1 MNILSLALTTLL
13 ASAALAQENIPS
25 FETVVEDVIFNTSSR
40 VIIDEKTIKESRS
53 PNITTLLASQANVT
67 VTNTPF
73 QPNSIYIRGGDASHV
88 LILIDGVPFYDAST
102 IQRTMDLNSLDI
114 KSIRRIEIIKGSQTV
129 LYGGQALSG
138 VIKIDTIPSE
148 VGTQT
153 TLQGRAGTQSTR
165 EITVLHSNLAEN
177 NQGAIFRG
185 HGGWKSLESPVLN
198 SNRTYD
204 RNNWNGEAT
213 YIFKGAL
220 EGHIKGNYIQD
231 LNLSPSTGGNFQ
243 IIDADN
249 FEIYT
254 RQLGLSTQ
262 LKINQAPWS
271 PRLAIGTQNSLR
283 TFKHPVSATNTSA
296 VDYHYGANLTTV
308 RLDVTPLKNDK
319 TTLLAGLSYTNE
331 NFIYRDKGVEASS
344 SFSEQ
349 RGLFTK
355 VDHDLNENV
364 ALSGGGRIENWDS
377 HSTVSTYQLGMTLF
391 TETKLEV
398 ATGYKIPSLFQLYS
412 TYGNPD
418 LQEERVSQYSLTQGF
433 KIGDKQHASITFF
446 KSHFS
451 NLIVTQGNGP
461 NLKYANV
468 NSSETSGTEVVY
480 TVRPTD
486 SSSVL
491 VTYGY
496 QEPRDLDKNMWLSR
510 RPLVNGSIKYFQSWK
525 AHSGSLEVMGTGEK
539 LDRVASNTYTS
550 LPGYAVL
557 NASYN
562 FQYDKDLTTY
572 VRLNNILDHRYQET
586 YSFYTEGFSALA
598 GFEYQF

>member
-1 MNILSLALTTLL
+1 MNILTLALTTLL
-13 ASAALAQENIPS
+13 ASTAFAQENIPS
-25 FETVVEDVIFNTSSR
+25 FETVVEDVIFNTSTR

-102 IQRTMDLNSLDI
+102 IQRTIDLNSLDI

-148 VGTQT
+148 IGTQT
-153 TLQGRAGTQSTR
+153 SFQGRMGTQSTS
-165 EITVLHSNLAEN
+165 EITIVHSNLAAN

-185 HGGWKSLESPVLN
+185 HGGWKSLESPVFG

-213 YIFKGAL
+213 YVFKGAL
-220 EGHIKGNYIQD
+220 EGHVKANYIQD
-231 LNLSPSTGGNFQ
+231 LNLSPTTGTNYQ

-254 RQLGLSTQ
+254 RQLGLSTH
-262 LKINQAPWS
+262 LKLNEAPWS
-271 PRLAIGTQNSLR
+271 PRLALSTQNSLR
-283 TFKHPVSATNTSA
+283 TFKHPLSTTNASA
-296 VDYHYGANLTTV
+296 VDYHYGANLATA
-308 RLDVTPLKNDK
+308 RFDFTPFKNK
-319 TTLLAGLSYTNE
+319 ATTLLAGLSYTAE
-331 NFIYRDKGVEASS
+331 NFIYRDKGTEISS

-349 RGLFTK
+349 RGLFAK
-355 VDHDLNENV
+355 ADHTLSENV
-364 ALSGGGRIENWDS
+364 SLSGGARIENWD
-377 HSTVSTYQLGMTLF
+377 HHNIVSTYQMGMTLF
-391 TETKLEV
+391 RETKLEV

-412 TYGNPD
+412 TYGNPE
-418 LQEERVSQYSLTQGF
+418 LQEERVSQYSLTQGL
-433 KIGDKQHASITFF
+433 KLSENQHASVTFF

-461 NLKYANV
+461 QLKYANV
-468 NSSETSGTEVVY
+468 NSSETTGAEIVY
-480 TVRPTD
+480 TVRPSD

-491 VTYGY
+491 ITYGY
-496 QEPRDLDKNMWLSR
+496 QEPKDLEKNMWLSR
-510 RPLVNGSIKYFQSWK
+510 RPLVNGSIKYFKSWQS
-525 AHSGSLEVMGTGEK
+525 HSGSIEVMGTGEK
-539 LDRVASNTYTS
+539 LDRVANNAYTS
-550 LPGYAVL
+550 LPGYAVF

-562 FQYDKDLTTY
+562 FQYDKELTTY
-572 VRLNNILDHRYQET
+572 ARLNNILDHRYQET
-586 YSFYTEGFSALA
+586 YSFYTEGLSALA